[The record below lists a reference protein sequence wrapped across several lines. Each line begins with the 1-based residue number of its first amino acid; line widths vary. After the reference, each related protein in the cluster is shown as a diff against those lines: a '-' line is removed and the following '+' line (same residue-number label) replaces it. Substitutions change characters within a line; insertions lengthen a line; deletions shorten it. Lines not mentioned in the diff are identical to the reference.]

1 MMKQYRGFL
10 IDLDGT
16 IYRGMEP
23 IPAGKRFINRLQDN
37 HVPFLLL
44 TNNSTRTPQMVVD
57 HLEHNFGIHVTT
69 DNVYTSAMATADYL
83 ANRCKAQESSTVYPI
98 GERGLKEALFQRGF
112 KYDDVHPDYVV
123 VGLDRDVTYHK
134 FAVATLAVRRGAEL
148 IGTNA
153 DSNLPSEWGMIPS
166 AGSLVT
172 FMEYA
177 TQTKAQY
184 IGKPEPQIMDEAVK
198 RLVCPRESLAI
209 VGDNYM
215 TDIKAGINAQVDQI
229 LVYTGL
235 STPELVAAQ
244 SVAPTWEVQ
253 SLDEVPVNP
262 HA

>member
-1 MMKQYRGFL
+1 MKQYRGFL

-16 IYRGMEP
+16 IYRGAEP
-23 IPAGKRFINRLQDN
+23 IPAGKRFIKRLQDN
-37 HVPFLLL
+37 RVPFLLL

-57 HLEHNFGIHVTT
+57 HLEHNFGIHVTP

-83 ANRCKAQESSTVYPI
+83 AGQQASGSLTVYPI

-134 FAVATLAVRRGAEL
+134 FAVATLAVRRGAQL

-184 IGKPEPQIMDEAVK
+184 IGKPEPQIMDVAVK
-198 RLVCPRESLAI
+198 RLGCPRESLAI
-209 VGDNYM
+209 IGDNYM

-244 SVAPTWEVQ
+244 PVAPTWEVQ
-253 SLDEVPVNP
+253 SLDEVPVNS